1 MLAGT
6 SPIVLEGETDDDFE
20 TTISLDDP
28 TADRTITF
36 PNATGTVI
44 TTANDNEIDAVGT
57 VTSGIWQGTAVVD
70 AYVADDLTVAS
81 SGTVSAEQ
89 LTTTDDLTVEDEASV
104 DGTMT
109 LSTGSITDLS
119 GSISF
124 GDENISTSGTLASG
138 AQTVTG
144 NITSNSTISAEQLT
158 TTDDLTVE
166 DEASIDGTMTLST
179 GSITDS
185 GGSISLEMKIYQQLE
200 LLALKKVLTLV
211 ILH

>member
-1 MLAGT
+1 MLTGS
-6 SPIVLEGETDDDFE
+6 SPLVLEGASDNDFE

-70 AYVADDLTVAS
+70 AYVADDLTIAS
-81 SGTVSAEQ
+81 SGTV
-89 LTTTDDLTVEDEASV
+89 
-104 DGTMT
+104 
-109 LSTGSITDLS
+109 
-119 GSISF
+119 
-124 GDENISTSGTLASG
+124 
-138 AQTVTG
+138 
-144 NITSNSTISAEQLT
+144 SAEQLT

-185 GGSISLEMKIYQQLE
+185 GGSISFGMKIC
-200 LLALKKVLTLV
+200 LLVE
-211 ILH
+211 H